1 MKNVFTKVLLVIL
14 CVVMVLSLVAC
25 DNGPNEDVELDDD
38 GNIIFKPDQG
48 VTKVT
53 FWANCDGVEKQVFD
67 NIVKQFNAQYKGQIE
82 VKMVPKS
89 GSNYE
94 TLLTTSLAGS
104 NPPDVFYVG
113 DSGYKAYAEEG
124 YLLNISDFIST
135 SSVYKLDTM
144 WSNVTERYKYDTVT
158 GLTNTESGSYYGVP
172 KDLGPTVIYYNETY
186 FKGAG
191 IKIISVD
198 EDGLAAFNAGGK
210 DDRGQT
216 KADVGIPSSVEVK
229 EKGFFN
235 IDGQWYFNNQIPMSW
250 DETNTCA
257 AMVQAYMRKGKD
269 EGGAGKSNGYGYF
282 TEWWFNYGWSVGG
295 DCIQA
300 IPTDNE
306 DYRGYYY
313 DFTLMD
319 NTPNYIVVDSYEGSI
334 KIGSN
339 SYKAGEIVEYTD
351 KVDLSAYGS
360 TPDVST
366 LVANKGNYS
375 ITSEVLALVNEGVL
389 NVLPSQREA
398 FTEFVRIAAKTS
410 TLVDEVDGEKLYGYG
425 ITPYPSDIGGDSGKT
440 NHFVSGQLG
449 MLVDGRWNV
458 TNFRNKMDGL
468 FEWDVAPLPMYKE
481 YDADGNVTVHGV
493 EAGHSGSVA
502 LCISSKSKVS
512 AAAWKFIEFCGSEAG
527 QTLQANE
534 GFAIP
539 LQKDLAN
546 SEVFLQSTQ
555 NPRNSKIFLDATEY
569 ETAGDWWYLR
579 DNQWIDDWANVLNG
593 SVRNG
598 TVTMT
603 QFYNS
608 NEYNNTYNLLIKY
621 AKKQ

>member
-25 DNGPNEDVELDDD
+25 DNGPNKDVELDDD

-216 KADVGIPSSVEVK
+216 KADVDIPSSVEVK

-257 AMVQAYMRKGKD
+257 AMVQAYMRKSKD

-351 KVDLSAYGS
+351 KVDLSAYGA

>member
-1 MKNVFTKVLLVIL
+1 MKNIFTKVLLLIL

-25 DNGPNEDVELDDD
+25 NNTPNNDVDLDDE

-53 FWANCDGVEKQVFD
+53 FWANCDGVEKGVFD

-82 VKMVPKS
+82 VRMVPKS
-89 GSNYE
+89 GGNYE

-124 YLLNISDFIST
+124 YLLNISDFISK
-135 SSVYKLDTM
+135 SQVYKLDTM

-198 EDGLAAFNAGGK
+198 ENGLASFNAGGK

-216 KADVGIPSSVEVK
+216 KADVGIPASVEVK

-257 AMVQAYMRKGKD
+257 VMVQEYMRKSKD

-300 IPTDNE
+300 IPTDNA

-319 NTPNYIVVDSYEGSI
+319 NTPNYIVADSYEGNI

-339 SYKAGEIVEYTD
+339 NYKAGEIVEYTD
-351 KVDLSAYGS
+351 KIDLSAYGE
-360 TPDVST
+360 TPDVAQ

-375 ITSEVLALVNEGVL
+375 VTNEVLNLVNEGVL
-389 NVLPSQREA
+389 KVLPSQKEA
-398 FTEFVRIAAKTS
+398 FTEFVRIAAKKS
-410 TLVDEVDGEKLYGYG
+410 TLVDEVNGEKLYGYG
-425 ITPYPSDIGGDSGKT
+425 ITPSPNDIGGDSGKT

-458 TNFRNKMDGL
+458 TNFREKMDAY

-527 QTLQANE
+527 QTLQANA

-569 ETAGDWWYLR
+569 EGAGDWWYLR

-598 TVTMT
+598 TVTMSE
-603 QFYNS
+603 FYDS

>member
-25 DNGPNEDVELDDD
+25 NNGPNEDIELDDD

-124 YLLNISDFIST
+124 YLLDISEFISK
-135 SSVYKLDTM
+135 SSIYKLDTM

-158 GLTNTESGSYYGVP
+158 GLTNTDSGSYYGVP

-216 KADVGIPSSVEVK
+216 KADVGISSSVEVK
-229 EKGFFN
+229 EKGFFC

-257 AMVQAYMRKGKD
+257 AMVQEYMRKSKD

-306 DYRGYYY
+306 EYRGYYY

-319 NTPNYIVVDSYEGSI
+319 NTPNYIVADDYEGTI

-351 KVDLSAYGS
+351 KVDLSAYGD
-360 TPDVST
+360 TPNVT
-366 LVANKGNYS
+366 QLVANKGNYS
-375 ITSEVLALVNEGVL
+375 ITSEVLGLVNQGVL

-481 YDADGNVTVHGV
+481 YDEDGNVTVHGV

-502 LCISSKSKVS
+502 LCISSKSKVA

-608 NEYNNTYNLLIKY
+608 EEYNNTYNLLIKY
-621 AKKQ
+621 AKRQ